1 MNNKEADFGA
11 DKIFNKDLEYIKTNE
26 PVEIKPVKLYKT
38 YELNEEGLR
47 LYGKYKK
54 QQFLSVIKWSL
65 LGTSIGCLFSAIV
78 DISFKKMTFKSKD
91 FFKTF
96 VLLGSITIFSYC
108 GIQASTLQFRAKQKE
123 LSSMYGKEVE
133 EESDKD

>member
-1 MNNKEADFGA
+1 MNNKVNDYGA
-11 DKIFNKDLEYIKTNE
+11 DKIFEKEELYQTQNE
-26 PVEIKPVKLYKT
+26 AVELKPVKLYKT

-54 QQFLSVIKWSL
+54 QQFLSVIKWSF
-65 LGTSIGCLFSAIV
+65 LGTGIGCIFSAII

-91 FFKTF
+91 FLKTLA
-96 VLLGSITIFSYC
+96 LLGNICIFTYY
-108 GIQASTLQFRAKQKE
+108 GIQASTLQFRLKQKE

-133 EESDKD
+133 DDSDKV